1 MIEAFELAKKS
12 DSTII
17 ILLVVMAII
26 VVALIPVMKTVANIR
41 ANKKKQ
47 DYDREGLLIQVIQK
61 NTEVNSALKTL
72 IENDQKY
79 CDTCKSEQFALF
91 KKIFDNQEIANM
103 KLTEISQKLEMK

>member
-1 MIEAFELAKKS
+1 MDQAIELAKTS

-17 ILLVVMAII
+17 ILLVVIAII

-41 ANKKKQ
+41 ANEKKQ

-72 IENDQKY
+72 IESDQKH

-91 KKIFDNQEIANM
+91 KKMFDNQEIANM
-103 KLTEISQKLEMK
+103 KLTEISQKLERE